1 MSDPSKVNYYEVLGV
16 KEDAT
21 NEEIRKAYK
30 KLAIKWHPDKNPDN
44 KEFAEEKFKSISEA
58 YNVLSDPKKREEW
71 ENYRNGGFNGDFN
84 MNDFEMNDPFEMF
97 NSFFGKNPFDDF
109 FNNNNDFNFGF
120 GEFNNGDGISKSVKK
135 TTVIKDGKTVTRTE
149 TTTIDKNG
157 NKKVEVSEKIGN
169 EYNNNFIGN
178 GNFGFFDFD
187 NNFDD
192 DWGFDINRHFNNNY
206 RKQLMSEKKKKHHF
220 NYDNNHFNN
229 NNNNFYYDYHNNFDD
244 YDYNNNYINN
254 NNNNNNYY
262 MNDYNNYENYD
273 DYYDFNNNNNNN
285 NNHHYNFK
293 SNKNKSSSNNKYN
306 AKKNNKHHINNK
318 QKDIHINNPHMN
330 NYNDAKYSKNKKSS
344 HKSYSKKK

>member
-16 KEDAT
+16 KENAT
-21 NEEIRKAYK
+21 SEEIRKAYK

-84 MNDFEMNDPFEMF
+84 MNDFDDPFEMF
-97 NSFFGKNPFDDF
+97 NSFFGKNPFEDF
-109 FNNNNDFNFGF
+109 FNDNNDFNFGF

-206 RKQLMSEKKKKHHF
+206 RKQLMSEKKKKHH
-220 NYDNNHFNN
+220 YNN

-254 NNNNNNYY
+254 NNNNNYY

-273 DYYDFNNNNNNN
+273 DYYDFNNNNNNH
-285 NNHHYNFK
+285 HHYNFK

>member
-16 KEDAT
+16 KENAT
-21 NEEIRKAYK
+21 SEEIRKAYK

-58 YNVLSDPKKREEW
+58 YNVLSDPKKRAEW

-84 MNDFEMNDPFEMF
+84 MNDFDDPFEMF
-97 NSFFGKNPFDDF
+97 NSFFGKNPFEDF
-109 FNNNNDFNFGF
+109 FNDNNDFNFGF

-206 RKQLMSEKKKKHHF
+206 RKQLMSEKKKKHHY
-220 NYDNNHFNN
+220 NNNNHFNN

-254 NNNNNNYY
+254 NNNNYY

-273 DYYDFNNNNNNN
+273 DYYDFNNNNNNH
-285 NNHHYNFK
+285 HHYNFK

>member
-16 KEDAT
+16 KENAT

-157 NKKVEVSEKIGN
+157 NKKVEVSENIGN
-169 EYNNNFIGN
+169 EPNNNFIGN

-187 NNFDD
+187 NGFDD
-192 DWGFDINRHFNNNY
+192 DWGFGFDINRHFNNNY
-206 RKQLMSEKKKKHHF
+206 RKQLMSEKKKKHR
-220 NYDNNHFNN
+220 YNN
-229 NNNNFYYDYHNNFDD
+229 NNNNHNYYYHNNNFDD
-244 YDYNNNYINN
+244 YDDYDY
-254 NNNNNNYY
+254 NNNNNYY
-262 MNDYNNYENYD
+262 MNDYNNYMHENYD

-285 NNHHYNFK
+285 INNHYNFK
-293 SNKNKSSSNNKYN
+293 SNKNKSSSHNKYN
-306 AKKNNKHHINNK
+306 AKKNNKHHINSNK
-318 QKDIHINNPHMN
+318 QKDIHINNPHIN
-330 NYNDAKYSKNKKSS
+330 NYNDAKYSKNNNMKKS

>member
-16 KEDAT
+16 KENAT
-21 NEEIRKAYK
+21 SEEIRKAYK

-84 MNDFEMNDPFEMF
+84 MNDFDDPFEMF
-97 NSFFGKNPFDDF
+97 NSFFGKNPFEDF
-109 FNNNNDFNFGF
+109 FNDNNDFNFGF

-206 RKQLMSEKKKKHHF
+206 RKQLMTKKKKKHHY
-220 NYDNNHFNN
+220 NNNNNHFNNN

-244 YDYNNNYINN
+244 YDYNNNYIN

>member
-16 KEDAT
+16 KENAT
-21 NEEIRKAYK
+21 SEEIRKAYK

-84 MNDFEMNDPFEMF
+84 MNDFDDPFEMF
-97 NSFFGKNPFDDF
+97 NSFFGKNPFEDF
-109 FNNNNDFNFGF
+109 FNDNNDFNFGF

-206 RKQLMSEKKKKHHF
+206 RKQLMSEKKKKHH
-220 NYDNNHFNN
+220 YNN

-254 NNNNNNYY
+254 NNNNNYY

-273 DYYDFNNNNNNN
+273 DYYDFNNNNNH
-285 NNHHYNFK
+285 HHYNFK

>member
-109 FNNNNDFNFGF
+109 FNNNNNDFNFGF

-157 NKKVEVSEKIGN
+157 NKKVEVSENIGN
-169 EYNNNFIGN
+169 EPNNNFIGN

-187 NNFDD
+187 NGFDD
-192 DWGFDINRHFNNNY
+192 DWGFGFDINRHFNNNY
-206 RKQLMSEKKKKHHF
+206 RKQLMSEKKKKHR
-220 NYDNNHFNN
+220 YNN
-229 NNNNFYYDYHNNFDD
+229 NNNNHNYYYHNNNNFDD
-244 YDYNNNYINN
+244 YDDYDY
-254 NNNNNNYY
+254 NNNNNYY
-262 MNDYNNYENYD
+262 MNDYNNYMHENYD

-285 NNHHYNFK
+285 INNHYNFK
-293 SNKNKSSSNNKYN
+293 SNKNKSSSHNKYN
-306 AKKNNKHHINNK
+306 AKKNNKHHVNSNK
-318 QKDIHINNPHMN
+318 QKDIHINNPHIN
-330 NYNDAKYSKNKKSS
+330 NYNDAKYSKNNNMKKS

>member
-16 KEDAT
+16 KENAT
-21 NEEIRKAYK
+21 SEEIRKAYK

-84 MNDFEMNDPFEMF
+84 MNDFDDPFEMF
-97 NSFFGKNPFDDF
+97 NSFFGKNPFEDF
-109 FNNNNDFNFGF
+109 FNDNNDFNFGF

-220 NYDNNHFNN
+220 NN

-244 YDYNNNYINN
+244 YDYNNNYIN

-318 QKDIHINNPHMN
+318 QKDIHINNPHFN
-330 NYNDAKYSKNKKSS
+330 NYNDAKYSKNKKSF

>member
-16 KEDAT
+16 KENAT
-21 NEEIRKAYK
+21 SEEIRKAYK

-84 MNDFEMNDPFEMF
+84 MNDFDDPFEMF
-97 NSFFGKNPFDDF
+97 NSFFGKNPFEDF
-109 FNNNNDFNFGF
+109 FNDNNDFNFGF

-187 NNFDD
+187 NGFDD

-206 RKQLMSEKKKKHHF
+206 RKQLMSEKKKKH
-220 NYDNNHFNN
+220 HFNN

-254 NNNNNNYY
+254 NNNNNYY

-273 DYYDFNNNNNNN
+273 DYYDFNNNNNH
-285 NNHHYNFK
+285 HHYNFK

>member
-157 NKKVEVSEKIGN
+157 NKKVEVSENIGN
-169 EYNNNFIGN
+169 EPNNNFIGN

-187 NNFDD
+187 NGFDD
-192 DWGFDINRHFNNNY
+192 DWGFGFDINRHSNNNY
-206 RKQLMSEKKKKHHF
+206 RKQLISEKKKKHR
-220 NYDNNHFNN
+220 YNN
-229 NNNNFYYDYHNNFDD
+229 NNNNHNYYYYNNNNFDD
-244 YDYNNNYINN
+244 YDDYDDY
-254 NNNNNNYY
+254 NNNNNYY
-262 MNDYNNYENYD
+262 MNDYNNNYMHENYD
-273 DYYDFNNNNNNN
+273 DYYDFNNNNNN
-285 NNHHYNFK
+285 HYNFK
-293 SNKNKSSSNNKYN
+293 SNKNKSSSHNKYN
-306 AKKNNKHHINNK
+306 AKKNNKHHINSNK
-318 QKDIHINNPHMN
+318 QKDIHINNNPHIN
-330 NYNDAKYSKNKKSS
+330 NYNDAKYSKNNNMKKS

>member
-16 KEDAT
+16 KENAT

-157 NKKVEVSEKIGN
+157 NKKVEVSENIGN
-169 EYNNNFIGN
+169 EPNNNFIGN

-187 NNFDD
+187 NGFDD
-192 DWGFDINRHFNNNY
+192 DWGFGFDINRHFNNNY
-206 RKQLMSEKKKKHHF
+206 RKQLMSEKKKKHR
-220 NYDNNHFNN
+220 Y
-229 NNNNFYYDYHNNFDD
+229 
-244 YDYNNNYINN
+244 
-254 NNNNNNYY
+254 
-262 MNDYNNYENYD
+262 
-273 DYYDFNNNNNNN
+273 NNNNN
-285 NNHHYNFK
+285 NNHNYYYYN
-293 SNKNKSSSNNKYN
+293 NNN
-306 AKKNNKHHINNK
+306 
-318 QKDIHINNPHMN
+318 
-330 NYNDAKYSKNKKSS
+330 
-344 HKSYSKKK
+344 

>member
-16 KEDAT
+16 KENAT
-21 NEEIRKAYK
+21 SEEIRKAYK

-84 MNDFEMNDPFEMF
+84 MNDFDDPFEMF
-97 NSFFGKNPFDDF
+97 NSFFGKNPFEDF
-109 FNNNNDFNFGF
+109 FNDNNDFNFGF

-187 NNFDD
+187 NNFDH

-206 RKQLMSEKKKKHHF
+206 RKQLMSEKKKKHHY
-220 NYDNNHFNN
+220 NNN

-244 YDYNNNYINN
+244 YDYNNNYIN

>member
-16 KEDAT
+16 KENAT
-21 NEEIRKAYK
+21 SEEIRKAYK

-84 MNDFEMNDPFEMF
+84 MNDFDDPFEMF
-97 NSFFGKNPFDDF
+97 NSFFGKNPFEDF
-109 FNNNNDFNFGF
+109 FNDNNDFNFGF

-220 NYDNNHFNN
+220 NN

-254 NNNNNNYY
+254 NNNNNYY

-273 DYYDFNNNNNNN
+273 DYYDFNNNN

>member
-16 KEDAT
+16 KENAT
-21 NEEIRKAYK
+21 SEEIRKAYK

-84 MNDFEMNDPFEMF
+84 MNDFDDPFEMF
-97 NSFFGKNPFDDF
+97 NSFFGKNPFEDF
-109 FNNNNDFNFGF
+109 FNDNNDFNFGF

-187 NNFDD
+187 NGFDD

-206 RKQLMSEKKKKHHF
+206 RKQLMSEKKKKHR
-220 NYDNNHFNN
+220 YNN
-229 NNNNFYYDYHNNFDD
+229 NNNNNNNHNYYYHNNNNFDD
-244 YDYNNNYINN
+244 YDYNNNYIN

-273 DYYDFNNNNNNN
+273 DYYDFNNNNNH
-285 NNHHYNFK
+285 HHYNFK

>member
-16 KEDAT
+16 KENAT
-21 NEEIRKAYK
+21 SEEIRKAYK

-84 MNDFEMNDPFEMF
+84 MNDFDDPFEMF
-97 NSFFGKNPFDDF
+97 NSFFGKNPFEDF
-109 FNNNNDFNFGF
+109 FNDNNDFNFGF

-206 RKQLMSEKKKKHHF
+206 RKQLMSEKKKKHHY
-220 NYDNNHFNN
+220 NNN

-254 NNNNNNYY
+254 NNNNNYY
-262 MNDYNNYENYD
+262 MHDYNNYENYD
-273 DYYDFNNNNNNN
+273 DYYDFNNNNNNH
-285 NNHHYNFK
+285 HHYNFK

>member
-16 KEDAT
+16 KENAT
-21 NEEIRKAYK
+21 SEEIRKAYK

-84 MNDFEMNDPFEMF
+84 MNDFDDPFEMF
-97 NSFFGKNPFDDF
+97 NSFFGKNPFEDF
-109 FNNNNDFNFGF
+109 FNDNNDFNFGF

-206 RKQLMSEKKKKHHF
+206 REQLMSEKKKKHH
-220 NYDNNHFNN
+220 YNN

-254 NNNNNNYY
+254 NNNNNYY

-273 DYYDFNNNNNNN
+273 DYYDFNNNNNNH
-285 NNHHYNFK
+285 HHYNFK

>member
-1 MSDPSKVNYYEVLGV
+1 MSDPTKVNYYEVLGV

-157 NKKVEVSEKIGN
+157 NKKVEVSENIGN
-169 EYNNNFIGN
+169 EPNNNFIGN

-187 NNFDD
+187 NGFDD
-192 DWGFDINRHFNNNY
+192 DWGFGFDINRHFNNNY
-206 RKQLMSEKKKKHHF
+206 RKQLISEKKKKHR
-220 NYDNNHFNN
+220 YNN
-229 NNNNFYYDYHNNFDD
+229 NNNNHNYYYYNNNNFDD
-244 YDYNNNYINN
+244 YDDYDY
-254 NNNNNNYY
+254 NNNNNYY
-262 MNDYNNYENYD
+262 MNDYNNNYMHENYD
-273 DYYDFNNNNNNN
+273 DYYDFNNNNNN
-285 NNHHYNFK
+285 HYNFK
-293 SNKNKSSSNNKYN
+293 SNKNKSSSHNKYN
-306 AKKNNKHHINNK
+306 AKKNNKHHINSNK
-318 QKDIHINNPHMN
+318 QKDIHINNNPHIN
-330 NYNDAKYSKNKKSS
+330 NYNDAKYSKNNNMKKS

>member
-16 KEDAT
+16 KENAT
-21 NEEIRKAYK
+21 NDEIRKAYK

-157 NKKVEVSEKIGN
+157 NKKVEVSENIGN
-169 EYNNNFIGN
+169 EPNNNFIGN

-187 NNFDD
+187 NGFDD
-192 DWGFDINRHFNNNY
+192 DWGFGFDINRHFNNNY
-206 RKQLMSEKKKKHHF
+206 RKQLMSDKKKKHR
-220 NYDNNHFNN
+220 YNN
-229 NNNNFYYDYHNNFDD
+229 NNNNNNNHNYYYYNNNNFDD
-244 YDYNNNYINN
+244 YDDYDDY
-254 NNNNNNYY
+254 NNNNNYY
-262 MNDYNNYENYD
+262 MNDYNNNYMHENYD
-273 DYYDFNNNNNNN
+273 DYYDFNNNNNN
-285 NNHHYNFK
+285 HYNFK
-293 SNKNKSSSNNKYN
+293 SNKNKSSSHNKYN
-306 AKKNNKHHINNK
+306 AKKNNKHHINSNK
-318 QKDIHINNPHMN
+318 QKDIHINNPHIN
-330 NYNDAKYSKNKKSS
+330 NYNDAKYSKNNNMKKS